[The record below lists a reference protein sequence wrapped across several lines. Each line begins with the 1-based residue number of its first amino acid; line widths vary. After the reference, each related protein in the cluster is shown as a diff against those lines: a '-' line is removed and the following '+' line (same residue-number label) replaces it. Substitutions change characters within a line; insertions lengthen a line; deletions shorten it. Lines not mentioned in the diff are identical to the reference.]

1 MNSKSLE
8 QKKSIFQEKPNVSF
22 LGKVIVTNK
31 CIHIIRGK
39 YEQSRLTIQTPR
51 THD

>member
-1 MNSKSLE
+1 MKRPFLDE
-8 QKKSIFQEKPNVSF
+8 QPNVKR

-39 YEQSRLTIQTPR
+39 YEQSRPTIQTPK